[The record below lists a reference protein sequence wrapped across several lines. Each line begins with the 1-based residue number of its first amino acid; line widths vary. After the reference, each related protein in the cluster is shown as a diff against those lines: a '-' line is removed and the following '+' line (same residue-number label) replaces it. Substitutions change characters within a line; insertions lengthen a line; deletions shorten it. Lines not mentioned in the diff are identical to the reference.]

1 MTSDSL
7 QVLNSGFGFI
17 VLLFL
22 VIIACAAT
30 FIILQRRLMQEIAAM
45 RAQIARDL
53 DAKSTHLGTDS
64 KTEVVKPAKAVETR
78 NAALPAKPET
88 KSTAPAQPQQTAE
101 ELAHETLVVIA
112 AAVSAF
118 LGKSVRLRSARLIQ
132 PVEGSA
138 WAQQGRVFVQAS
150 HNLGIAHHA

>member
-22 VIIACAAT
+22 VIIACAVT
-30 FIILQRRLMQEIAAM
+30 YMMVQRTLKQDIAAL
-45 RAQIARDL
+45 RAQIKRDL
-53 DAKSTHLGTDS
+53 DAKSVHLDTDP
-64 KTEVVKPAKAVETR
+64 KTEIVKPAKAAEPTSVS
-78 NAALPAKPET
+78 AKPET
-88 KSTAPAQPQQTAE
+88 KSTVAAQPQQIVE

-150 HNLGIAHHA
+150 HNLG